1 MVEHKKNLNLDGSIK
16 ILDSG
21 MGKTLSMKGVDVPN
35 TIWSANALLVA
46 PDVVQEIHSE
56 NIQAGADIIT
66 TNSYGIILS
75 DLEKEGLADRFDE
88 LNLLAGEIAQQA
100 SKASE
105 REILV
110 AGSLPPQNG
119 SYRPDRVLD
128 GPLLIELYNR
138 QMHLLE
144 PYIDFFLFETMSSI
158 NEAQAALKAAYNFS
172 KPVMI
177 GLTLDDNESNRLR
190 SGESLADCIELLISF
205 APLGIL
211 ANCCL
216 PERITDAMASLV
228 GSGAPYVGGYGN
240 AFSCV
245 PKDWL
250 LDGTKSTDGSLQM
263 RDDLTPSFYADFA
276 MNWLDQGANI
286 VGGCCGTTAQYIRSI
301 SSRLANF
308 ET

>member
-1 MVEHKKNLNLDGSIK
+1 MVDHVKDLNLDGSVK
-16 ILDSG
+16 VLDAG
-21 MGKTLSMKGVDVPN
+21 MGKTLAMRGVDVPN

-75 DLEKEGLADRFDE
+75 DLKKEGLADRFDE
-88 LNLLAGEIAQQA
+88 LNLLAGEIAQEA
-100 SKASE
+100 SIASE
-105 REILV
+105 RRVLV

-128 GPLLIELYNR
+128 EPLLIDLYNR

-158 NEAQAALKAAYNFS
+158 DEAQAALKAACNFS

-177 GLTLDDNESNRLR
+177 CLTLDDYEPNRLR
-190 SGESLADCIELLISF
+190 SGETLSDCIELLISF
-205 APLGIL
+205 SPLGIL

-216 PERITDAMASLV
+216 PERITDAMTSLV

-250 LDGTKSTDGSLQM
+250 LDGSKSTDGSLQM
-263 RDDLTPSFYADFA
+263 RSDLTPSLYADFSLK
-276 MNWLDQGANI
+276 WLSQGANI
-286 VGGCCGTTAQYIRSI
+286 VGGCCGTTAHHVHSI
-301 SSRLANF
+301 SSRLAEV

>member
-1 MVEHKKNLNLDGSIK
+1 MVDHIKELYLDGSVK
-16 ILDSG
+16 VLDAG
-21 MGKTLSMKGVDVPN
+21 MGKTLAMRGVNIPN
-35 TIWSANALLVA
+35 TIWSANALLEA

-75 DLEKEGLADRFDE
+75 DLSKEGLADRFDE

-105 REILV
+105 RKILV

-119 SYRPDRVLD
+119 SFRPDRVLD
-128 GPLLIELYNR
+128 GPLLIDLYYR

-144 PYIDFFLFETMSSI
+144 PYVDFFLFETMSSI
-158 NEAQAALKAAYNFS
+158 DEAQAALKAACNFS

-190 SGESLADCIELLISF
+190 SGESLTDCIELLISF

-216 PERITDAMASLV
+216 PERITDAMALLA
-228 GSGAPYVGGYGN
+228 GSGVPYVGGYGN

-250 LDGTKSTDGSLQM
+250 LDGAKSTDGSLQM
-263 RDDLTPSFYADFA
+263 RDDLTPTFYADFV

-286 VGGCCGTTAQYIRSI
+286 VGGCCGTTAQHIHSI

>member
-1 MVEHKKNLNLDGSIK
+1 MADHIRDLNLDGTVK

-75 DLEKEGLADRFDE
+75 DLKKEGLADRFDE
-88 LNLLAGEIAQQA
+88 LNRLAGEIAQQA
-100 SKASE
+100 SKASDSK
-105 REILV
+105 ILV

-128 GPLLIELYNR
+128 GGLLIDLYNR

-144 PYIDFFLFETMSSI
+144 PYVDFFLFETMSSI
-158 NEAQAALKAAYNFS
+158 DEAQAALKAANTFS

-177 GLTLDDNESNRLR
+177 GLTLDDYEPNRLR
-190 SGESLADCIELLISF
+190 SGESLTECIELLISF

-228 GSGAPYVGGYGN
+228 GSGATYVGGYGN

-250 LDGTKSTDGSLQM
+250 LDGSKSTDGSLQM

-286 VGGCCGTTAQYIRSI
+286 VGGCCGTTAQHVHSI
-301 SSRLANF
+301 SSRLAIS
-308 ET
+308 EI

>member
-35 TIWSANALLVA
+35 TIWSSNALLVA

-75 DLEKEGLADRFDE
+75 DLKKEGLADRFDE

-100 SKASE
+100 SKDSE
-105 REILV
+105 RKILV

-144 PYIDFFLFETMSSI
+144 PYVDFFLFETMSSI
-158 NEAQAALKAAYNFS
+158 NEAQAALKAAHNFS

-286 VGGCCGTTAQYIRSI
+286 VGGCCGTTAQYIHSI

>member
-1 MVEHKKNLNLDGSIK
+1 MVDHVKDLNLDGSVK
-16 ILDSG
+16 VLDAG
-21 MGKTLSMKGVDVPN
+21 MGKTLAMKGVDVPN

-46 PDVVQEIHSE
+46 PDVVHEIHSE

-88 LNLLAGEIAQQA
+88 LNVLSGELAQQA
-100 SKASE
+100 SKNKE
-105 REILV
+105 RRILV

-119 SYRPDRVLD
+119 SFRPDRVLD
-128 GPLLIELYNR
+128 EPLLIDLYNR

-158 NEAQAALKAAYNFS
+158 NEAQAALKAADNFS

-177 GLTLDDNESNRLR
+177 GLTLDDYEPDRLR
-190 SGESLADCIELLISF
+190 SGESLSDCIELLISF

-216 PERITDAMASLV
+216 PERITDAMTSLV

-245 PKDWL
+245 PNDWL
-250 LDGTKSTDGSLQM
+250 LDGSKSTDGSLQM
-263 RDDLTPSFYADFA
+263 RSDLTPSFYADFSLK
-276 MNWLDQGANI
+276 WLSQGANI
-286 VGGCCGTTAQYIRSI
+286 VGGCYR
-301 SSRLANF
+301 
-308 ET
+308 

>member
-1 MVEHKKNLNLDGSIK
+1 MVDHRRNLNLDGTVK

-75 DLEKEGLADRFDE
+75 DLKKEGLADRFDE

-100 SKASE
+100 SKASDSK
-105 REILV
+105 ILV

-128 GPLLIELYNR
+128 GGLLIDLYNR

-144 PYIDFFLFETMSSI
+144 PYVDFFLFETMSSI
-158 NEAQAALKAAYNFS
+158 DEAQAALKAANTFS

-177 GLTLDDNESNRLR
+177 GVTLDDYEPNRLR
-190 SGESLADCIELLISF
+190 SGESLTDCIELLISF
-205 APLGIL
+205 DPLGIL

-228 GSGAPYVGGYGN
+228 DSGATYVGGYGN

-250 LDGTKSTDGSLQM
+250 LDGSKSTDGSLQM

-276 MNWLDQGANI
+276 MNWLDNGANI
-286 VGGCCGTTAQYIRSI
+286 VGGCCGTTAQHVHSI
-301 SSRLANF
+301 SSRLENS

>member
-1 MVEHKKNLNLDGSIK
+1 MVDHVKDLNLDGSVK
-16 ILDSG
+16 VLDAG
-21 MGKTLSMKGVDVPN
+21 MGKTLAMRGVDVPN

-75 DLEKEGLADRFDE
+75 DLKKEGLADRFDE
-88 LNLLAGEIAQQA
+88 LNVLSGELAQQA
-100 SKASE
+100 SKNKE
-105 REILV
+105 RRILV

-128 GPLLIELYNR
+128 EPLLIDLYNR

-177 GLTLDDNESNRLR
+177 GLTLDDYEPDRLR
-190 SGESLADCIELLISF
+190 SGESLSDCIELLISF

-216 PERITDAMASLV
+216 PERITDAMTSLV

-245 PKDWL
+245 PNDWL
-250 LDGTKSTDGSLQM
+250 LDGSKSTDGSLQM
-263 RDDLTPSFYADFA
+263 RSDLTPSFYADFSLK
-276 MNWLDQGANI
+276 WLSQGANI
-286 VGGCCGTTAQYIRSI
+286 VGGCCGTTAHHVHSI
-301 SSRLANF
+301 SSRLAKV

>member
-1 MVEHKKNLNLDGSIK
+1 MVDHKKNLYLDGSVK

-75 DLEKEGLADRFDE
+75 DLKKEGLADRFDE

-105 REILV
+105 RKILV

-119 SYRPDRVLD
+119 SFRPDRVLD
-128 GPLLIELYNR
+128 GPLLIDLYYR

-144 PYIDFFLFETMSSI
+144 PYVDFFLFETMSSI
-158 NEAQAALKAAYNFS
+158 DEAQAALKAACDFS

-190 SGESLADCIELLISF
+190 SGESLTDCIELLISF

-216 PERITDAMASLV
+216 PERITDAMALLA

-250 LDGTKSTDGSLQM
+250 LDGAKSTDGSLQM
-263 RDDLTPSFYADFA
+263 RDDLTPTFYADFV
-276 MNWLDQGANI
+276 MNWLDQGANV
-286 VGGCCGTTAQYIRSI
+286 VGGCCGTTAQHIHSI

>member
-1 MVEHKKNLNLDGSIK
+1 MVDHKKNLNLDGSIK

-75 DLEKEGLADRFDE
+75 DLKKEGLADRFDE

-100 SKASE
+100 SKDSE
-105 REILV
+105 RKILV

-144 PYIDFFLFETMSSI
+144 PYVDFFLFETMSSL
-158 NEAQAALKAAYNFS
+158 NEAQAALKAAHNFS

-286 VGGCCGTTAQYIRSI
+286 VGGCCGTTAQYIHSI
-301 SSRLANF
+301 SSRLASF

>member
-1 MVEHKKNLNLDGSIK
+1 MVDHIKNLNLDGSIK
-16 ILDSG
+16 VLDSG

-75 DLEKEGLADRFDE
+75 DLKKEGLADRFDE

-100 SKASE
+100 SKDSE
-105 REILV
+105 RKILV

-144 PYIDFFLFETMSSI
+144 PYVDFFLFETMSSL
-158 NEAQAALKAAYNFS
+158 NEAQAALKAAHNFS

-286 VGGCCGTTAQYIRSI
+286 VGGCCGTTAQYIHSI

>member
-1 MVEHKKNLNLDGSIK
+1 MVDHKKNLYLDGSVK

-75 DLEKEGLADRFDE
+75 DLKKEGLADRFDE

-105 REILV
+105 RKILV

-119 SYRPDRVLD
+119 SFRPDRVLD
-128 GPLLIELYNR
+128 GPLLIDLYYR

-144 PYIDFFLFETMSSI
+144 PYVDFFLFETMSSI
-158 NEAQAALKAAYNFS
+158 DEAQAALKAACNFS

-190 SGESLADCIELLISF
+190 SGESLTDCIELLISF

-216 PERITDAMASLV
+216 PERITDAMALLA

-250 LDGTKSTDGSLQM
+250 LDGAKSTDGSLQM
-263 RDDLTPSFYADFA
+263 RDDLTPTFYADFV

-286 VGGCCGTTAQYIRSI
+286 VGGCCGTTAQHIHSI

>member
-1 MVEHKKNLNLDGSIK
+1 MVDHIKNLNLDGSIK
-16 ILDSG
+16 VLDSG

-75 DLEKEGLADRFDE
+75 DLKKEGLADRFDE

-100 SKASE
+100 SKDSE
-105 REILV
+105 RKILV

-144 PYIDFFLFETMSSI
+144 PYVDFFLFETMSSL
-158 NEAQAALKAAYNFS
+158 NEAQAALKAAHNFS

-286 VGGCCGTTAQYIRSI
+286 VGGCCGTTAQYIHSI
-301 SSRLANF
+301 SSRLASF

>member
-1 MVEHKKNLNLDGSIK
+1 
-16 ILDSG
+16 
-21 MGKTLSMKGVDVPN
+21 
-35 TIWSANALLVA
+35 
-46 PDVVQEIHSE
+46 
-56 NIQAGADIIT
+56 
-66 TNSYGIILS
+66 
-75 DLEKEGLADRFDE
+75 
-88 LNLLAGEIAQQA
+88 
-100 SKASE
+100 
-105 REILV
+105 
-110 AGSLPPQNG
+110 
-119 SYRPDRVLD
+119 
-128 GPLLIELYNR
+128 
-138 QMHLLE
+138 MHLLE
-144 PYIDFFLFETMSSI
+144 PYVDFFLFETMSSI
-158 NEAQAALKAAYNFS
+158 DEAQAALKAACNFS

-286 VGGCCGTTAQYIRSI
+286 VGGCCGTTAQYIHSI

>member
-1 MVEHKKNLNLDGSIK
+1 MVDHKKNLNLDGSTK

-75 DLEKEGLADRFDE
+75 DLKKEGLADRFDE

-100 SKASE
+100 SKDSE
-105 REILV
+105 RKILV

-144 PYIDFFLFETMSSI
+144 PYVDFFLFETMSSL
-158 NEAQAALKAAYNFS
+158 NEAQAALKAAHNFS

-286 VGGCCGTTAQYIRSI
+286 VGGCCGTTAQYIHSI

-308 ET
+308 EI

>member
-1 MVEHKKNLNLDGSIK
+1 MVDHIRNLNLDGTVK

-75 DLEKEGLADRFDE
+75 DLKKEGLADRFDE

-100 SKASE
+100 SKASDSK
-105 REILV
+105 ILV

-128 GPLLIELYNR
+128 GGLLIDLYNR

-144 PYIDFFLFETMSSI
+144 PYVDFFLFETMSSI
-158 NEAQAALKAAYNFS
+158 DEAQAALKAANTFS

-177 GLTLDDNESNRLR
+177 GVTLDDYEPNRLR
-190 SGESLADCIELLISF
+190 SGESLTDCIELLISF
-205 APLGIL
+205 DPLGIL

-216 PERITDAMASLV
+216 PERITDAMPSLV
-228 GSGAPYVGGYGN
+228 DSGATYVGGYGN

-250 LDGTKSTDGSLQM
+250 LDGNKSTDGSLQM

-276 MNWLDQGANI
+276 MNWLDNGANI
-286 VGGCCGTTAQYIRSI
+286 VGGCCGTTAQHVHSI
-301 SSRLANF
+301 SSRLANS

>member
-1 MVEHKKNLNLDGSIK
+1 MVDHKKNLNLDGSTK

-75 DLEKEGLADRFDE
+75 DLKKEGLADRFDE

-100 SKASE
+100 SKDSE
-105 REILV
+105 RKILV

-144 PYIDFFLFETMSSI
+144 PYVDFFLFETMSSL
-158 NEAQAALKAAYNFS
+158 NEAQAALKAAHNFR

-286 VGGCCGTTAQYIRSI
+286 VGGCCGTTAQHIHSI

>member
-1 MVEHKKNLNLDGSIK
+1 MVDHKKNLNLDGSTK

-75 DLEKEGLADRFDE
+75 DLKKEGLADRFDE

-100 SKASE
+100 SKDSE
-105 REILV
+105 RKILV

-144 PYIDFFLFETMSSI
+144 PYVDFFLFETMSSL
-158 NEAQAALKAAYNFS
+158 NEAQAALKAAHNFS

-250 LDGTKSTDGSLQM
+250 LDGTKSTDGLLQM

-286 VGGCCGTTAQYIRSI
+286 VGGCCGTTAQYIHSI

>member
-1 MVEHKKNLNLDGSIK
+1 MVDHIKELNLDGSVK
-16 ILDSG
+16 VLDAG
-21 MGKTLSMKGVDVPN
+21 MGKTLAMRGVYIPN
-35 TIWSANALLVA
+35 TIWSANALLEA

-75 DLEKEGLADRFDE
+75 DLKKEGLADRFDE
-88 LNLLAGEIAQQA
+88 LNLLAGEIAQEA
-100 SKASE
+100 SIASE
-105 REILV
+105 RRVLV

-128 GPLLIELYNR
+128 ESLLIDLYNR

-158 NEAQAALKAAYNFS
+158 NEARAALKAAYNFS

-177 GLTLDDNESNRLR
+177 GLTLADFEPNRLR
-190 SGESLADCIELLISF
+190 SGESLTDCIELLISF

-216 PERITDAMASLV
+216 PERITDAMTLLA
-228 GSGAPYVGGYGN
+228 GSGVPYVGGYGN
-240 AFSCV
+240 AFSHV

-250 LDGTKSTDGSLQM
+250 LDGSKSTDGSLQM
-263 RDDLTPSFYADFA
+263 RNDLTPSLYADFA
-276 MNWLDQGANI
+276 LNWLDQGANI
-286 VGGCCGTTAQYIRSI
+286 VGGCCGTTAQHVHSI

-308 ET
+308 KT

>member
-1 MVEHKKNLNLDGSIK
+1 MVDHKKNLNLDGSTK

-75 DLEKEGLADRFDE
+75 DLKKEGLADRFDE

-100 SKASE
+100 SKDSE
-105 REILV
+105 RKILV

-144 PYIDFFLFETMSSI
+144 PYVDFFLFETMSSL
-158 NEAQAALKAAYNFS
+158 NEAQAALKAAHNFS

-286 VGGCCGTTAQYIRSI
+286 VGGCCGTTAQYIHSI

>member
-1 MVEHKKNLNLDGSIK
+1 MVDHKKNLNLDGSTK

-46 PDVVQEIHSE
+46 PDVVQEIHCE

-75 DLEKEGLADRFDE
+75 DLKKEGLADRFDE

-100 SKASE
+100 SKDSE
-105 REILV
+105 RKILV

-144 PYIDFFLFETMSSI
+144 PYVDFFLFETMSSL
-158 NEAQAALKAAYNFS
+158 NEAQAALKAAHNFS

-276 MNWLDQGANI
+276 MNWLDNGANI
-286 VGGCCGTTAQYIRSI
+286 VGGCCGTTAQHVHSI
-301 SSRLANF
+301 SSRLANS

>member
-1 MVEHKKNLNLDGSIK
+1 MVDHKKNLNLDGSTK

-75 DLEKEGLADRFDE
+75 DLKKEGLADRFDE

-100 SKASE
+100 SKDSE
-105 REILV
+105 RKILV

-144 PYIDFFLFETMSSI
+144 PYVDFFLFETMSSL
-158 NEAQAALKAAYNFS
+158 NEAQAALKAAHNFS

-286 VGGCCGTTAQYIRSI
+286 VGGCCGTTAQYIHSI
-301 SSRLANF
+301 SSRLASF

>member
-1 MVEHKKNLNLDGSIK
+1 MVDHIRNLNLDGTVK

-75 DLEKEGLADRFDE
+75 DLKKEGLADRFDE
-88 LNLLAGEIAQQA
+88 LNLLAGEIAHQA
-100 SKASE
+100 SKASDSK
-105 REILV
+105 ILV

-128 GPLLIELYNR
+128 GGLLIDLYNR

-144 PYIDFFLFETMSSI
+144 PYVDFFLFETMSSI
-158 NEAQAALKAAYNFS
+158 DEARAALKAANTFS

-177 GLTLDDNESNRLR
+177 GLTLDDYEPNRLR
-190 SGESLADCIELLISF
+190 SGESLTDCIELLISSD
-205 APLGIL
+205 PLGIL

-228 GSGAPYVGGYGN
+228 DSGATYVGGYGN

-250 LDGTKSTDGSLQM
+250 LDGSKSTDGSLQM

-276 MNWLDQGANI
+276 MNWLDHGANI
-286 VGGCCGTTAQYIRSI
+286 VGGCCGTTAQHVHSI
-301 SSRLANF
+301 SSRLANSK
-308 ET
+308 T

>member
-1 MVEHKKNLNLDGSIK
+1 MVGHIKNLNLDGSTK

-75 DLEKEGLADRFDE
+75 DLKKEGLADRFDE

-105 REILV
+105 RKIPV

-128 GPLLIELYNR
+128 GSLLIDLYNR
-138 QMHLLE
+138 QMDLLE
-144 PYIDFFLFETMSSI
+144 PYVDFFLFETMSSI
-158 NEAQAALKAAYNFS
+158 NEAQAALKAACNFS

-190 SGESLADCIELLISF
+190 SGESLTDCIELLIPF

-216 PERITDAMASLV
+216 PERITDAMASLA

-286 VGGCCGTTAQYIRSI
+286 VGGCCGTTAQHIHAI

>member
-1 MVEHKKNLNLDGSIK
+1 MINRKKEFNLDRNVK

-21 MGKTLSMKGVDVPN
+21 MGKTLAMRGIDVPN

-46 PDVVQEIHSE
+46 PDAVLEVHNE
-56 NIQAGADIIT
+56 NIEAGADIIT

-75 DLEKEGLADRFDE
+75 DLKKEGLEDRFDE

-105 REILV
+105 RNILV

-128 GPLLIELYNR
+128 ETVLIALYTR
-138 QMHLLE
+138 QMKLLE
-144 PYIDFFLFETMSSI
+144 PSVDFFLFETMSSI
-158 NEAQAALKAAYNFS
+158 KEAVAALKAASDFS
-172 KPVMI
+172 IPVMI
-177 GLTLDDNESNRLR
+177 GLTLHDRKTNSLR
-190 SGESLADCIELLISF
+190 SGESLTDCIELLRSF
-205 APLGIL
+205 VPLGIL

-216 PERITDAMASLV
+216 PERITDAMALLV
-228 GSGAPYVGGYGN
+228 GSGAHYVGGYGN

-245 PKDWL
+245 PEDWL
-250 LDGTKSTDGSLQM
+250 LDGRKSTDGSLQM
-263 RDDLTPSFYADFA
+263 REDLTPSFYADFA
-276 MNWLDQGANI
+276 LNWIEQGANI
-286 VGGCCGTTAQYIRSI
+286 VGGCCGTTADHIHEI
-301 SSRLANF
+301 SCRVANF

>member
-1 MVEHKKNLNLDGSIK
+1 MVDHKKNLNLDGSTK

-75 DLEKEGLADRFDE
+75 DLQKEGLADRFDE

-100 SKASE
+100 SKDSE
-105 REILV
+105 RKILV

-144 PYIDFFLFETMSSI
+144 PYVDFFLFETMSSL
-158 NEAQAALKAAYNFS
+158 NEAQAALKAAHNFS

-286 VGGCCGTTAQYIRSI
+286 VGGCCGTTAQYIHSI